1 MKMSRTGYVQ
11 PRFQVNNDRVLTT
24 MTKKTFENAA
34 DFCAYKQRK
43 AAGAMP

>member
-1 MKMSRTGYVQ
+1 MSQTAYMQ
-11 PRFQVNNDRVLTT
+11 PRLQVNTDRALTT
-24 MTKKTFENAA
+24 MTKKKFEHAM

>member
-1 MKMSRTGYVQ
+1 MSQTGYIK
-11 PRFQVNNDRVLTT
+11 PRLQVNNDRVLTT
-24 MTKKTFENAA
+24 MTKKKFENAM